1 MLYHKPCFL
10 AESNC
15 DLLGL
20 TLVGPARRAGRAF
33 HAPVPPTPSGCL
45 GEAALPSYERT
56 MGSTRAPPGRAR
68 SPSEPRRF
76 PLVGPARRAGRTQ
89 SPLPHTT
96 KRPILS
102 RVAQSFGDRIVYNI
116 PPLLNTLFLVAQS
129 MVEEPLLPNDTTF
142 PRKKPLPVGK
152 GSIHRGIGGESGDEM
167 DMIGHNECKTR
178 IPFAICSAELNGVKN
193 DRRRGFVGKRTATPC
208 IGWRNAV
215 VCAV

>member
-1 MLYHKPCFL
+1 MP
-10 AESNC
+10 
-15 DLLGL
+15 
-20 TLVGPARRAGRAF
+20 PA
-33 HAPVPPTPSGCL
+33 PSGRL
-45 GEAALPSYERT
+45 VEAALPSYERT
-56 MGSTRAPPGRAR
+56 MGYALA
-68 SPSEPRRF
+68 F
-76 PLVGPARRAGRTQ
+76 LVGYARRAGRAQ

-102 RVAQSFGDRIVYNI
+102 RDAQPFGDRIVYNI
-116 PPLLNTLFLVAQS
+116 PPLLNTLFLVAQA

-152 GSIHRGIGGESGDEM
+152 GSIHRGIGDEGGDEM

-215 VCAV
+215 VCAVYTNGYEIFRMCGILGNANRWHMVKPPPNGQGV